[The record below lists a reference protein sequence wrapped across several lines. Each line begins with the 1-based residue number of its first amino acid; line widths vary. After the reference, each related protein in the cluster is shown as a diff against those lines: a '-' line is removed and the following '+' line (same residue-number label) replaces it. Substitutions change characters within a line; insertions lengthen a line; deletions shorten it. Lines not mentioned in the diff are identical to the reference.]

1 MISIKKKRALAKDHN
16 SVFVSTASDLE
27 DSIVENDDSILS
39 EVVCAV
45 GCITDGNDAFFNEV
59 VSTGGIEG
67 IIEGIAIAIFPTV
80 IEQPNMGNIHI
91 VNRIIELFM

>member
-1 MISIKKKRALAKDHN
+1 MAKDHN

-27 DSIVENDDSILS
+27 GSIFVIDDSILS
-39 EVVCAV
+39 EVVWE
-45 GCITDGNDAFFNEV
+45 GGSITV
-59 VSTGGIEG
+59 VSIGGIEGIAEG
-67 IIEGIAIAIFPTV
+67 IIEGIGIAIFPTV